1 MRSVFKWGLMLLL
14 GLSLSVLAQ
23 SELVIKGQVTDEN
36 GEPLPAA
43 NILVK
48 GTQYGTITDDDG
60 AYILSIPA
68 PEGEIIIEAYYIG
81 YQTGQQTVSP
91 TSGTVTVNF
100 ALKLDA
106 VQGDEI
112 VVTGTS
118 IATARKQLGNAV
130 ATVDVKEI
138 RESGARSLDQALSGK
153 IPGAF
158 VQQNSGNPA
167 GGISVRLRGTGT
179 VLGSADPLYIVDGVI
194 VNNDSPV
201 LLLLGGYAQNRLV
214 DINPEDIERIE
225 VVKGAAAAALYGSRA
240 NNGVI
245 QIFTKRGRQG
255 RPRITYSSKMLF
267 NSLRKKFP
275 VNMYPYK
282 MVGDSL
288 VPVQR
293 YDWQD
298 FIFQTGIGN
307 EHYLS
312 VAGGTPTTSYFASG
326 SYFSNE
332 GIIKNSNFKRASA
345 RIRVDQ
351 VLNSWANLTVS
362 GNYIYS
368 WSHEIP
374 NGGLA
379 SNYGALTGF
388 IFGPNTI
395 DPRPDPVTGKY
406 PKPILANPLEV
417 IDKFDFNQRINRFI
431 GSAKLI
437 LTPFKGWSFDY
448 TLGIDTY
455 DQDATAFI
463 PIGTTAP
470 GLANGFSRHAK
481 YDVLQLNNDVNL
493 RYQTTIGRSIESTTL
508 LGGTLQYE
516 RFQTLAAEAKDL
528 SPVVQI
534 VPGGATQAI
543 GESRGERVIYGFF
556 AQQTFGFK
564 NRLFATFAGRLDA
577 SSVFGEN
584 ERWQFYPKA
593 SFSYVLSE
601 ENFWKDGALGN
612 YLPFFKLRASVGESG
627 GLTAI
632 GPYDRFTKYVPV
644 SYDSKSGLIPS
655 TQLGAE
661 DIRPERQ
668 REVELGI
675 DFGLWHNRIGV
686 EFTYYNQNTTDL
698 LLFRTIAPS
707 TGFTRKLQNV
717 GTLKNQG
724 IELLVRAIPV
734 DNAKVRWTSTI
745 TYARNRN
752 EVSGIEEDILRFS
765 SGWGLV
771 AAANGYPLPVLYGT
785 RYERNPDGSIKLD
798 ADGLPVR
805 AAERGIIGD
814 PNPDWTGSWINEFRI
829 MKNWSVRVQ
838 LDAVWGQDVLNFTRR
853 LGSLFVFG
861 TSKDYEKELRGE
873 LPPGYT
879 RRVFGIFEHW
889 VEDGS
894 FVKLRELSLS
904 YTWYPKR
911 FTTVKSVRFSLIGR
925 NLFSWDNYSGF
936 DPEVNVG
943 GQRTVVR
950 GFDFLEV
957 PIPRTIQ
964 LGITLNL

>member
-1 MRSVFKWGLMLLL
+1 MKNDFQPFWIILL
-14 GLSLSVLAQ
+14 VLFITSIAFSQ
-23 SELVIKGQVTDEN
+23 LTIKGMVTDEK

-43 NILVK
+43 NIVIK

-60 AYILSIPA
+60 VYILSIP
-68 PEGEIIIEAYYIG
+68 PLEGEIFVEAYYLG
-81 YQTGQQTVSP
+81 YRTGLQKVTK

-100 ALKLDA
+100 KLKLDA
-106 VQGDEI
+106 LKGDEV

-118 IATARKQLGNAV
+118 IATSRRQLGNAV
-130 ATVDVKEI
+130 ASVNAGEI

-153 IPGAF
+153 IPGAL
-158 VQQNSGNPA
+158 VQQNSGNPG
-167 GGISVRLRGTGT
+167 GGITVRLRGTGT

-245 QIFTKRGRQG
+245 QIFTKRGLQG
-255 RPRITYSSKMLF
+255 RPRITYTSKIMF

-275 VNMYPYK
+275 INLYPYK
-282 MVGDSL
+282 MEGDSL
-288 VPVQR
+288 LPVKR
-293 YDWQD
+293 YDWQNW
-298 FIFQTGIGN
+298 IFHEGIGN
-307 EHYLS
+307 EQYLS
-312 VAGGTPTTSYFASG
+312 VAGGTPTTRYYASG
-326 SYFSNE
+326 SYFSNK
-332 GIIKNSNFKRASA
+332 GIIKNSSFKRVST

-368 WSHEIP
+368 WSREIP

-395 DPRPDPVTGKY
+395 DIHPDPVTGKY

-417 IDKFDFNQRINRFI
+417 IDKFDFNQRVNRFI
-431 GSAKLI
+431 GNSKI
-437 LTPFKGWSFDY
+437 IMTPFNGLSLDY

-455 DQDATAFI
+455 QQDATAFI
-463 PIGTTAP
+463 PIGTTTP
-470 GLANGFSRHAK
+470 GLTNGFSRHATR
-481 YDVLQLNNDVNL
+481 DILQLNNDLNL
-493 RYQTTIGRSIESTTL
+493 QYHTSIGKFMESTTL
-508 LGGTLQYE
+508 IGGTLQYE
-516 RFQTLAAEAKDL
+516 RFQTLAAESKDL

-534 VPGGATQAI
+534 VSGGATQAI
-543 GESRGERVIYGFF
+543 GESRGERIIYGFF
-556 AQQTFGFK
+556 AQQTFGFR
-564 NRLFATFAGRLDA
+564 NRLFTTLAGRIDA

-593 SFSYVLSE
+593 SFSYVISE
-601 ENFWKDGALGN
+601 ESFWRKNLLSK
-612 YLPFFKLRASVGESG
+612 YIPFMKFRVSIGESG

-632 GPYDRFTKYVPV
+632 GPYDRFTKYVSV
-644 SYDSKSGLIPS
+644 SYNAKSGLVPS

-668 REVELGI
+668 RETELGI
-675 DFGLWHNRIGV
+675 DIGMLDNRIGV

-717 GTLKNQG
+717 GTLKNKG
-724 IELLVRAIPV
+724 IELLIRTILI
-734 DNAKVRWTSTI
+734 DNTKVRWSSTL

-752 EVSGIEEDILRFS
+752 KVNGIEENILRFS

-771 AAANGYPLPVLYGT
+771 AAANGYPMPVLYGT
-785 RYERNPDGSIKLD
+785 KYERNPDGSIKLD
-798 ADGLPVR
+798 NDGLPIR

-829 MKNWSVRVQ
+829 FKNWNVRIQ
-838 LDAVWGQDVLNFTRR
+838 LDAVIGQDVLNFTRR
-853 LGSLFVFG
+853 LGSLYVFG

-904 YTWYPKR
+904 YTWYPK
-911 FTTVKSVRFSLIGR
+911 FANVKSIRFSLIGR
-925 NLFSWDNYSGF
+925 NLFSWDNYSGY

-950 GFDFLEV
+950 GFDFVEV

-964 LGITLNL
+964 LGLTLNL

>member
-1 MRSVFKWGLMLLL
+1 MRRDGKRITALLVLLL
-14 GLSLSVLAQ
+14 LPVGVLGQ
-23 SELVIKGQVTDEN
+23 LTIKGVVSDDK

-43 NILVK
+43 NVIVK
-48 GTQYGTITDDDG
+48 GTEYGTITDDDG
-60 AYILSIPA
+60 FYILTLPS
-68 PEGEIIIEAYYIG
+68 PEEPIVVETYYIG
-81 YQTGQQTVSP
+81 YRTERQVVEQ

-100 ALKLDA
+100 TLAVDV
-106 VQGDEI
+106 VQGDEVI
-112 VVTGTS
+112 VTGTS

-130 ATVDVKEI
+130 ATVDVTEI

-153 IPGAF
+153 IAGAF

-167 GGISVRLRGTGT
+167 GGVSVRLRGTGT

-255 RPRITYSSKMLF
+255 RPRMTYSSKLLF
-267 NSLRKKFP
+267 SSLRKRFP
-275 VNMYPYK
+275 VNLYPFK
-282 MVGDSL
+282 MENDSL
-288 VPVQR
+288 VPAKR

-298 FIFQTGIGN
+298 FIFQTGMGT

-312 VAGGTPTTSYFASG
+312 IFGGTPTTSYYASG

-332 GIIKNSNFKRASA
+332 GIIKNASFKRASA
-345 RIRVDQ
+345 RIRIDQ
-351 VLNSWANLTVS
+351 VLSSWANITVT

-368 WSHEIP
+368 WSQEIP

-388 IFGPNTI
+388 IFGPNTV
-395 DPRPDPVTGKY
+395 DPRPDPVSGKY

-417 IDKFDFNQRINRFI
+417 IDKFDFTQRVSRFI
-431 GSAKLI
+431 GSSKLI

-455 DQDATAFI
+455 GQDATAYI

-470 GLANGFSRHAK
+470 GLSNGFSRHSK
-481 YDVLQLNNDVNL
+481 YDVFQINNDANL
-493 RYQTTIGRSIESTTL
+493 RYSTFIGEMLESTTL
-508 LGGTLQYE
+508 IGATLQYE
-516 RFQTLAAEAKDL
+516 RYQTLSTEAKDL

-534 VPGGATQAI
+534 VPGGATQAL
-543 GESRGERVIYGFF
+543 GENRGEWAIYGFF
-556 AQQTFGFK
+556 AQQTFGFR
-564 NRLFATFAGRLDA
+564 NRLFATVAGRLDA
-577 SSVFGEN
+577 SSVFGEK

-593 SFSYVLSE
+593 SFSYLVSE
-601 ENFWKDGALGN
+601 ENFWKNGAWRSL
-612 YLPFFKLRASVGESG
+612 LPYFKIRASLGESG

-644 SYDSKSGLIPS
+644 SYDAKSGLIPS

-668 REVELGI
+668 RELELGI
-675 DFGLWHNRIGV
+675 DFGLWNNRVGV
-686 EFTYYNQNTTDL
+686 EFTYYDQNTKDL
-698 LLFRTIAPS
+698 LLFRTIAPT

-717 GTLKNQG
+717 GTLKNRG
-724 IELLVRAIPV
+724 IELLVRAVPV
-734 DNAKVRWTSTI
+734 DMPRLRWST
-745 TYARNRN
+745 TVTFARNRN
-752 EVSGIEEDILRFS
+752 EVSGIEEEVLRFS

-771 AAANGYPLPVLYGT
+771 AAANGYQLPVLYGT
-785 RYERNPDGSIKLD
+785 RFERNADGSIKLD
-798 ADGLPVR
+798 DQGLPVR

-814 PNPDWTGSWINEFRI
+814 PNPDWTGSWINEFRV
-829 MKNWSVRVQ
+829 MKNLSFRVQ
-838 LDAVWGQDVLNFTRR
+838 FDAVWGQDVLNFTRR

-861 TSKDYEKELRGE
+861 TSKDYERELRGE
-873 LPPGYT
+873 LPPGYN

-894 FVKLRELSLS
+894 FVKLRELSLN
-904 YTWYPKR
+904 YTWYPKLAQ
-911 FTTVKSVRFSLIGR
+911 VQSVRFSLIGR
-925 NLFSWDNYSGF
+925 NLFSWDNYSGY

-950 GFDFLEV
+950 GFDFVEV